1 MFTNINYRDNIIIR
15 KDDNMALSDNIKNA
29 RKKKMLT
36 QRELAEK
43 LGVSHNTISDWERGY
58 SKPDTDTVFLL
69 CEILNVDANYLFD
82 WKKDNTSD
90 EKTILI
96 NALKKNNFLN
106 DDDDLSD
113 ADLITLLNFIK
124 NNKDFLIK
132 KK

>member
-1 MFTNINYRDNIIIR
+1 
-15 KDDNMALSDNIKNA
+15 MALSDNIKNA